1 VGNVGNVEKVRAI
14 SRTLPCCVSRFR
26 RSSRSAVPHV
36 PPFRRSAVR
45 SPTYL
50 PFMPAVPEQLRAAV
64 AERYRIEE
72 EIGRG
77 GMASVYLAE
86 DLRHGRKVAIKV
98 LLPAPGHSYEPQ
110 RFLREIRI
118 AARLSHPQILPVH
131 DSGECDGLLYFVMP
145 YAGCESLR
153 DRLQREGQLP
163 IDAALRITRAVGA
176 ALGYA
181 HRHHVIHRDIKPENI
196 LLQEGEP
203 VVADFGVATA
213 MWAASGD
220 NVYITDRGFAV
231 GTPAYMSPEQASAER
246 DLDGRSDL
254 YSLACVLYEMLAG
267 QPPFAGSGARAT
279 MARHAIEPPVPIRS
293 LRPTVP
299 LGVELA
305 LQRALA
311 KSPSERF
318 ATMAEFC
325 DALLAPAPTVTPMIG
340 ADQRSIAVLPFVNSS
355 ADPENEYFSDGMT
368 DELITALSKVEGL
381 QVASRT
387 SVFALKSLREDVRTL
402 GNRLNVA
409 TVLDGTVRKAG
420 NRIRI
425 TVQLSRVSD
434 GRLLWS
440 ERYDREMSD
449 VFAIQDEIAGTIVRT
464 LRTTLLGDL
473 GDPTPVRYTG
483 NVKAYSLYLKGRF
496 CWNRRTQEGI
506 REGIQYFEQAIA
518 EDPEYAL
525 AYSGLADSY
534 ALDLDYKGAPVFDG
548 MERAKAEARKAIALD
563 ESLAEAHTSLGWVTF
578 IYDWDWAG
586 AEQQFRRAVELNPRY
601 STARQWYS
609 WFLAAMG
616 RFEESLE
623 HGRIAVELDPAS
635 VSIRRS
641 MGWLQY
647 YARHYDA
654 ALDNLRRGLAM
665 NPTAEETHR
674 LLGLVYLQQGSLD
687 EAAAAFKEA
696 IANSPNDAL
705 ALAGLGHVAVRRG
718 RVDEALTILAELDA
732 RGKSRYVSPVAQTQL
747 YVTLGQRDRAFEWMD
762 KAFQDRRGW
771 LAYLKIEPMLDSIR
785 DDPRFHR
792 MLERMRLA

>member
-1 VGNVGNVEKVRAI
+1 V
-14 SRTLPCCVSRFR
+14 T
-26 RSSRSAVPHV
+26 
-36 PPFRRSAVR
+36 
-45 SPTYL
+45 
-50 PFMPAVPEQLRAAV
+50 AVPEQLRAAV
-64 AERYRIEE
+64 ADRYRIDE

-77 GMASVYLAE
+77 GMAAVYLAE
-86 DLRHGRKVAIKV
+86 DLKHGRKVAIKV
-98 LLPAPGHSYEPQ
+98 LLPSGGQSYEPQ

-153 DRLQREGQLP
+153 DRLNREGQLP
-163 IDAALRITRAVGA
+163 IDAALRITRAVAA

-213 MWAASGD
+213 MSAAGGD

-254 YSLACVLYEMLAG
+254 YSLACVLYEMLTG
-267 QPPFAGSGARAT
+267 QPPFGGSSARAT
-279 MARHAIEPPVPIRS
+279 MARHAVETPALIRS

-299 LGVELA
+299 LAVELA

-311 KSPSERF
+311 KAPAERF

-325 DALLAPAPTVTPMIG
+325 EALATPVPVPAPLAG
-340 ADQRSIAVLPFVNSS
+340 SRDQRSIAVLPFVNSS
-355 ADPENEYFSDGMT
+355 ADPDNEYFSDGMT

-387 SVFALKSLREDVRTL
+387 SVFALKNLREDVRTL
-402 GNRLNVA
+402 GARLNVS
-409 TVLDGTVRKAG
+409 TVLDGTVRKSG
-420 NRIRI
+420 NRLRI
-425 TVQLSRVSD
+425 SVQLSSVAD
-434 GRLLWS
+434 GRTLWS

-464 LRTTLLGDL
+464 LRSTLLGDL
-473 GDPTPVRYTG
+473 GDPTPVRYTA
-483 NVKAYSLYLKGRF
+483 NIKAYSLYLKGRF
-496 CWNRRTQEGI
+496 CWNRRTQDGIKEGI
-506 REGIQYFEQAIA
+506 RYFEQAIA
-518 EDPEYAL
+518 EDPSYAL

-534 ALDLDYKGAPVFDG
+534 ALDLDYRGAPVFEG

-563 ESLAEAHTSLGWVTF
+563 ETLAEAHTSLGWVTF
-578 IYDWDWAG
+578 IYDWDWAA
-586 AEQQFRRAVELNPRY
+586 AEREFRRAIELNPHY

-616 RFEESLE
+616 RFEEALM
-623 HGRIAVELDPAS
+623 HGRTAIELDPAS

-647 YARHYDA
+647 YARQSEE
-654 ALDNLRRGLAM
+654 ALDNLRRAIAM

-674 LLGLVYLQQGSLD
+674 LLGLVYLQQGLFD
-687 EAAAAFKEA
+687 EAAASFKEA
-696 IANSPNDAL
+696 LTNSEHDAL
-705 ALAGLGHVAVRRG
+705 ALAGLGHVAARRG
-718 RVDEALTILAELDA
+718 RMNEAHAVLEELNA
-732 RGKSRYVSPVAQTQL
+732 RAKRRYVSPVAQAQL
-747 YVTLGQRDRAFEWMD
+747 YVTLGERDRAFEWMD
-762 KAFQDRRGW
+762 RAYEDRRGW
-771 LAYLKIEPMLDSIR
+771 LAYLKIEPMLDGVR
-785 DDPRFHR
+785 DDPRFN
-792 MLERMRLA
+792 RLLQRLRLI